1 MDKFLESLVND
12 GLPEPGEAREEAMF
26 LMLCALVQTQIQTA
40 KGIEALAEAIGAMT
54 RAITMEDKVEDDGDP
69 VAATGWGGLDG

>member
-40 KGIEALAEAIGAMT
+40 KSIESLAYAIGAMT
-54 RAITMEDKVEDDGDP
+54 RAITMEDRIEVDGDP
-69 VAATGWGGLDG
+69 TIVTGWGGLDG